1 MTMIKR
7 ALVAF
12 GRFWW
17 EFLIGE
23 NPDAFFG
30 ALAIIGAALLLRH
43 ERAAAVAVVPIIALV
58 VLLGST
64 YRGRKRGGDQ
74 TEHAPTS

>member
-1 MTMIKR
+1 VKTIGR
-7 ALVAF
+7 LFAAF

-30 ALAIIGAALLLRH
+30 ALIVIGVALLLRH
-43 ERAAAVAVVPIIALV
+43 DRPAAIAIVP
-58 VLLGST
+58 VLTLAILIGST
-64 YRGRKRGGDQ
+64 YRGRKR
-74 TEHAPTS
+74 TSR